1 MKKKIG
7 IMTFH
12 ASNNSGSMLQ
22 AYALQHFFRE
32 RYKIDTEIIDYSN
45 EVQQRMYSILCKPK
59 TFKDLLRDILYLS
72 HYKSIARTEK
82 GYDEFKKYYKLSKKY
97 RKSEDLKIDESEYLA
112 IIAGSDQVW
121 NINAMDFD
129 ENYMLPFENIKKIAY
144 AVSLGASNPN
154 ESINKDVY
162 KSYIEDFSAISVREQ
177 NAKKWIENLIGR
189 KVNICVDPT
198 LLISEKEWLKIT
210 DESMIEG
217 PYIFWYA
224 MTYKAEQANM
234 LKKLSEKYD
243 MPVYIM
249 NGKEWARR
257 GLRRKGIKLS
267 PKGGPSAFLSLVSNA
282 TMVVTSSFHG
292 SVFSYVF
299 KKNFWYIGLNKDGGD
314 DDRASFLLKQMGLS
328 ERYIETQEA
337 LEKDLLK
344 VPEYDDKKLQP
355 YVEESINFIEQE
367 IVFQKGMI
375 KDEN

>member
-1 MKKKIG
+1 M
-7 IMTFH
+7 
-12 ASNNSGSMLQ
+12 
-22 AYALQHFFRE
+22 
-32 RYKIDTEIIDYSN
+32 
-45 EVQQRMYSILCKPK
+45 
-59 TFKDLLRDILYLS
+59 
-72 HYKSIARTEK
+72 
-82 GYDEFKKYYKLSKKY
+82 
-97 RKSEDLKIDESEYLA
+97 
-112 IIAGSDQVW
+112 
-121 NINAMDFD
+121 
-129 ENYMLPFENIKKIAY
+129 
-144 AVSLGASNPN
+144 
-154 ESINKDVY
+154 
-162 KSYIEDFSAISVREQ
+162 
-177 NAKKWIENLIGR
+177 
-189 KVNICVDPT
+189 
-198 LLISEKEWLKIT
+198 ISEKEWLKIT

-224 MTYKAEQANM
+224 MTYKAEQANI

-299 KKNFWYIGLNKDGGD
+299 KKNFWYIGLNKDGGN

-328 ERYIETQEA
+328 ERYIKTQEA

-344 VPEYDDKKLQP
+344 VPEYDDEKLQP